1 MFRTPREDLGK
12 ILKSFD
18 GKVVFVLKVYD
29 LIIPNMKIFLEVKK
43 FNNCFVG
50 YPVKILI
57 LAVSCLAMFFWTLL
71 KPFHIESNVLKRFAL
86 ILDSW

>member
-29 LIIPNMKIFLEVKK
+29 LII
-43 FNNCFVG
+43 
-50 YPVKILI
+50 
-57 LAVSCLAMFFWTLL
+57 T
-71 KPFHIESNVLKRFAL
+71 NVDWQISVITK
-86 ILDSW
+86 